1 MRTLDKVWNQKTS
14 FSQQRTEGLAQ
25 AFCNLFSGGGASV
38 SYSKCLWTFCS
49 QFCSFYQLFPP
60 SCIFYFYERM
70 SLRLL
75 SALFLFQNFSHN
87 PIFCWGIRSF
97 AQLWVPVPQL
107 CWSKTQPQTAWR
119 QGGTSCVHT
128 GMRVPGNLSSG
139 SHRPA
144 TAAPTNER
152 PTPEKGAESAPP
164 RLTSGLWIADAENL
178 ITFLEL
184 GPFNGFPLPH
194 RLSLLVLSFLSLIRF
209 LPTFVLYYMCLIS
222 FRRLLFFNYLPPVS
236 GIILQAFPET
246 ESSFAKI

>member
-1 MRTLDKVWNQKTS
+1 MKFEPKRLLS
-14 FSQQRTEGLAQ
+14 PSSGLAQ
-25 AFCNLFSGGGASV
+25 AFCNLFSGGGASA

-152 PTPEKGAESAPP
+152 PTPEKGAESTPP
-164 RLTSGLWIADAENL
+164 RPASGLWIADAENL

-184 GPFNGFPLPH
+184 GLFKVFFSPP
-194 RLSLLVLSFLSLIRF
+194 LSFLSFVNSLSFHRLPLSIR
-209 LPTFVLYYMCLIS
+209 VCS
-222 FRRLLFFNYLPPVS
+222 FSSLS
-236 GIILQAFPET
+236 
-246 ESSFAKI
+246 SSFLKLSPPSVRNYFVSISRNWIFLCQN

>member
-1 MRTLDKVWNQKTS
+1 MSLN
-14 FSQQRTEGLAQ
+14 F
-25 AFCNLFSGGGASV
+25 LFPVLLLLPA
-38 SYSKCLWTFCS
+38 
-49 QFCSFYQLFPP
+49 FPP

-144 TAAPTNER
+144 TAAPTNQR
-152 PTPEKGAESAPP
+152 PTPEKGAGPAPP
-164 RLTSGLWIADAENL
+164 RPASGLWIADAENL

-184 GPFNGFPLPH
+184 GPFKVPPPLPAPEPPTP
-194 RLSLLVLSFLSLIRF
+194 LLVLFFYLFSFFSAVF
-209 LPTFVLYYMCLIS
+209 LYLECIWVFFIV
-222 FRRLLFFNYLPPVS
+222 FFLF
-236 GIILQAFPET
+236 
-246 ESSFAKI
+246 